1 MIWHVQNENFIL
13 DSTRIFMKAF
23 HLLLFDGSF
32 IFPECIL
39 IFGLILL
46 LMIDSTSDQKDIPWL
61 YFISSTSFVMSIT
74 ALLFRWREEPMISFS
89 GNFQTNNFNEI
100 FQFLILLCST
110 LCIPLSVEYIECTEM
125 AITEFLLF
133 VLTATLGGMFL
144 CGANDLIIIF
154 VAPECFSLC
163 SYLLSGYTKKDVRSN
178 EATMKYLLMGG
189 ASSSIL
195 VHGFSWL
202 YGSSGGEIELQ
213 EIVNGLINTQ
223 MHNSP
228 GIPIALIFIT
238 VGIGFKLSLAP
249 SHQWTPDVYE
259 GVRRV
264 RNNESLYDKRI
275 HFASLLLRV
284 VPTKDRTNDV
294 YKKDLNSRCRCY
306 IVGSHPSET
315 MSKEVRN
322 PLFDSDSPTPVV
334 AFLSVTSKVAA
345 SALATRIFD
354 IPFYFSSNEWHLL
367 LEILAILSM
376 ILGNLIAITQTSMK
390 RMVAYSSIGQIG
402 YVIIGIIV
410 GDSNGGYASMITY
423 MLFYISMNLGTF
435 ACIILFGLRTGTDN
449 IRDYAGLYTK
459 ETIQFIKIHNEYRIH
474 TILHFSTNLI
484 SFVILSGYS
493 FWGENRG
500 RGQIYPDGSKSNN
513 TVYNATA
520 GGIISKILRKEKGGY
535 EITIVDASNERQVID
550 IIPRGLELLVS
561 EGESIKLDQPL
572 TSNPNVGG
580 FGQGDAEIVLQ
591 DPLRVQGLLFFL
603 GSVVLAQ
610 IFLVLKKKQFEKFNG
625 TP

>member
-23 HLLLFDGSF
+23 HLLLFNGSF

-46 LMIDSTSDQKDIPWL
+46 LMIDLTSDQKDRPWF
-61 YFISSTSFVMSIT
+61 YFISSTSLVISIT
-74 ALLFRWREEPMISFS
+74 ALLFRWREEPIISFS

-144 CGANDLIIIF
+144 CGANDLITIF

-163 SYLLSGYTKKDVRSN
+163 SYLLSGYTKRDLRSN

-223 MHNSP
+223 MYNSP
-228 GIPIALIFIT
+228 GISIALIFIT
-238 VGIGFKLSLAP
+238 VGLGFKLSPAP
-249 SHQWTPDVYE
+249 FHQWTPDVYE
-259 GVRRV
+259 G
-264 RNNESLYDKRI
+264 
-275 HFASLLLRV
+275 
-284 VPTKDRTNDV
+284 
-294 YKKDLNSRCRCY
+294 
-306 IVGSHPSET
+306 
-315 MSKEVRN
+315 
-322 PLFDSDSPTPVV
+322 SPTPVV

-345 SALATRIFD
+345 SASATRILD

-376 ILGNLIAITQTSMK
+376 IVGNLLAITQTSMK
-390 RMVAYSSIGQIG
+390 RMLAYSSIGQIG

-410 GDSNGGYASMITY
+410 GDSNDGYASMITY

-435 ACIILFGLRTGTDN
+435 ACIVLFGLRTGTDN

-459 ETIQFIKIHNEYRIH
+459 DPFLALSLALCLLSLGGLPPLAGFFGKLYLFWCGWQAGLYFLVSIGLLTSVLSIYYYLKIIKLVMTGRNQEITPYVRNYRKSP
-474 TILHFSTNLI
+474 L
-484 SFVILSGYS
+484 
-493 FWGENRG
+493 R
-500 RGQIYPDGSKSNN
+500 SNN
-513 TVYNATA
+513 SIELSMTVCVIASTIP
-520 GGIISKILRKEKGGY
+520 GISMNPILA
-535 EITIVDASNERQVID
+535 IA
-550 IIPRGLELLVS
+550 
-561 EGESIKLDQPL
+561 
-572 TSNPNVGG
+572 
-580 FGQGDAEIVLQ
+580 Q
-591 DPLRVQGLLFFL
+591 DTLF
-603 GSVVLAQ
+603 
-610 IFLVLKKKQFEKFNG
+610 
-625 TP
+625 

>member
-39 IFGLILL
+39 ILGLILL

-61 YFISSTSFVMSIT
+61 YFISSTSLVMSIT

-144 CGANDLIIIF
+144 CGANDLITIF

-178 EATMKYLLMGG
+178 EATTKYLLMGG

-223 MHNSP
+223 MYNSP
-228 GIPIALIFIT
+228 GISIALIFIT
-238 VGIGFKLSLAP
+238 AGIGFKLSPAP

-259 GVRRV
+259 G
-264 RNNESLYDKRI
+264 
-275 HFASLLLRV
+275 
-284 VPTKDRTNDV
+284 
-294 YKKDLNSRCRCY
+294 
-306 IVGSHPSET
+306 
-315 MSKEVRN
+315 
-322 PLFDSDSPTPVV
+322 SPTPVV

-345 SALATRIFD
+345 SASATRIFD

-390 RMVAYSSIGQIG
+390 RMLAYSSIGQIG

-435 ACIILFGLRTGTDN
+435 ACIVSFGLRTGTDN

-459 ETIQFIKIHNEYRIH
+459 DPFLALSLALCLLSLGGLPPLAGFFGKLHLFWCGWQAGLYFLVSIGLLTSVVSIYYYLKIIKLLMTGRNQEITPHVRNYR
-474 TILHFSTNLI
+474 
-484 SFVILSGYS
+484 
-493 FWGENRG
+493 
-500 RGQIYPDGSKSNN
+500 GSPLRSNN
-513 TVYNATA
+513 SIELSMIVCVIASTIP
-520 GGIISKILRKEKGGY
+520 GISMNPII
-535 EITIVDASNERQVID
+535 EIA
-550 IIPRGLELLVS
+550 
-561 EGESIKLDQPL
+561 
-572 TSNPNVGG
+572 
-580 FGQGDAEIVLQ
+580 Q
-591 DPLRVQGLLFFL
+591 DTLF
-603 GSVVLAQ
+603 
-610 IFLVLKKKQFEKFNG
+610 
-625 TP
+625 

>member
-23 HLLLFDGSF
+23 HLLLFDGSL

-61 YFISSTSFVMSIT
+61 YFISSTSLVMSIT

-144 CGANDLIIIF
+144 CGANDLITIF

-195 VHGFSWL
+195 VYGFSWL
-202 YGSSGGEIELQ
+202 YGLSGGEIELQ

-223 MHNSP
+223 MYNSP
-228 GIPIALIFIT
+228 GISIALIFIT
-238 VGIGFKLSLAP
+238 VGIGFKLSPAP

-259 GVRRV
+259 G
-264 RNNESLYDKRI
+264 
-275 HFASLLLRV
+275 
-284 VPTKDRTNDV
+284 
-294 YKKDLNSRCRCY
+294 
-306 IVGSHPSET
+306 
-315 MSKEVRN
+315 
-322 PLFDSDSPTPVV
+322 SPTPVV

-345 SALATRIFD
+345 SASATRIFD

-376 ILGNLIAITQTSMK
+376 ILGNIIAITQTSMK
-390 RMVAYSSIGQIG
+390 RMLAYSSIGQIG

-410 GDSNGGYASMITY
+410 GDSNDGYASMITY

-435 ACIILFGLRTGTDN
+435 ACIVLFGLRTGTDN

-459 ETIQFIKIHNEYRIH
+459 DPFLALSLALCLLSLGGLPPLAGFFGKLYLFWCGWQAGLYSLVLIGLLTSVVSIYYYLKIIKLLMTGRNQEITPHVRNYRRSP
-474 TILHFSTNLI
+474 L
-484 SFVILSGYS
+484 
-493 FWGENRG
+493 R
-500 RGQIYPDGSKSNN
+500 SNN
-513 TVYNATA
+513 SIELSMIVCVIASTIP
-520 GGIISKILRKEKGGY
+520 GISM
-535 EITIVDASNERQVID
+535 NP
-550 IIPRGLELLVS
+550 IIA
-561 EGESIKLDQPL
+561 I
-572 TSNPNVGG
+572 
-580 FGQGDAEIVLQ
+580 AQ
-591 DPLRVQGLLFFL
+591 DTLF
-603 GSVVLAQ
+603 
-610 IFLVLKKKQFEKFNG
+610 
-625 TP
+625 

>member
-23 HLLLFDGSF
+23 HLLLFDGSL

-89 GNFQTNNFNEI
+89 GNLQTNNFNEI

-144 CGANDLIIIF
+144 CGANDLITIF

-202 YGSSGGEIELQ
+202 YGLSGGEIELQ

-223 MHNSP
+223 MYNSP
-228 GIPIALIFIT
+228 GISIALIFIT
-238 VGIGFKLSLAP
+238 VGIGFKLSPAP

-259 GVRRV
+259 G
-264 RNNESLYDKRI
+264 
-275 HFASLLLRV
+275 
-284 VPTKDRTNDV
+284 
-294 YKKDLNSRCRCY
+294 
-306 IVGSHPSET
+306 
-315 MSKEVRN
+315 
-322 PLFDSDSPTPVV
+322 SPTPVV

-345 SALATRIFD
+345 SASATRIFD

-376 ILGNLIAITQTSMK
+376 ILGNIIAITQTSMK
-390 RMVAYSSIGQIG
+390 RMLAYSSIGQIG

-410 GDSNGGYASMITY
+410 GDSNDGYASMITY

-435 ACIILFGLRTGTDN
+435 ACIVLFGLRTGTDN

-459 ETIQFIKIHNEYRIH
+459 DPFLALSLALCLLSLGGLPPLAGFFGKLYLFWCGWQAGLYSLVLIGLLTSVVSIYYYLKIIKLLMTGRNQEITPHVRNYRRSP
-474 TILHFSTNLI
+474 L
-484 SFVILSGYS
+484 
-493 FWGENRG
+493 R
-500 RGQIYPDGSKSNN
+500 SNN
-513 TVYNATA
+513 SIELSMIVCVIASTIP
-520 GGIISKILRKEKGGY
+520 GISM
-535 EITIVDASNERQVID
+535 NP
-550 IIPRGLELLVS
+550 IIA
-561 EGESIKLDQPL
+561 I
-572 TSNPNVGG
+572 
-580 FGQGDAEIVLQ
+580 AQ
-591 DPLRVQGLLFFL
+591 DTLF
-603 GSVVLAQ
+603 
-610 IFLVLKKKQFEKFNG
+610 
-625 TP
+625 

>member
-1 MIWHVQNENFIL
+1 MIWHVQNENLIL

-23 HLLLFDGSF
+23 HLPLFDGSF

-46 LMIDSTSDQKDIPWL
+46 LMIDSTSDQTDIPWL
-61 YFISSTSFVMSIT
+61 YFISSISLVMSIT
-74 ALLFRWREEPMISFS
+74 ALLFRWREEPMILFS

-144 CGANDLIIIF
+144 CGANDLITIF

-223 MHNSP
+223 MYNSP
-228 GIPIALIFIT
+228 GISIALIFIT
-238 VGIGFKLSLAP
+238 VGIGFKLSPAP

-259 GVRRV
+259 G
-264 RNNESLYDKRI
+264 
-275 HFASLLLRV
+275 
-284 VPTKDRTNDV
+284 
-294 YKKDLNSRCRCY
+294 
-306 IVGSHPSET
+306 
-315 MSKEVRN
+315 
-322 PLFDSDSPTPVV
+322 SPTPVV

-345 SALATRIFD
+345 SASATRIFD

-390 RMVAYSSIGQIG
+390 RMLAYSSIGQIG

-410 GDSNGGYASMITY
+410 GDANGGYASMITY

-435 ACIILFGLRTGTDN
+435 ACIVLFGLRTGTDN

-459 ETIQFIKIHNEYRIH
+459 DPFLALSLALCLLSLGGLPPLAGFFGKLHLFWCGWQAGLYFLVSIGLLTSVVSIYYYLKIIKLLMTGRNQEITPHVRNYRRSP
-474 TILHFSTNLI
+474 LRSTNSIELSMIVCVIASTIPGI
-484 SFVILSGYS
+484 SM
-493 FWGENRG
+493 N
-500 RGQIYPDGSKSNN
+500 P
-513 TVYNATA
+513 
-520 GGIISKILRKEKGGY
+520 IIAI
-535 EITIVDASNERQVID
+535 A
-550 IIPRGLELLVS
+550 
-561 EGESIKLDQPL
+561 
-572 TSNPNVGG
+572 
-580 FGQGDAEIVLQ
+580 Q
-591 DPLRVQGLLFFL
+591 DTLF
-603 GSVVLAQ
+603 
-610 IFLVLKKKQFEKFNG
+610 
-625 TP
+625 

>member
-1 MIWHVQNENFIL
+1 
-13 DSTRIFMKAF
+13 MKAF

-61 YFISSTSFVMSIT
+61 YFISSTSLVMSIT

-133 VLTATLGGMFL
+133 ILTATLGGMFL
-144 CGANDLIIIF
+144 CGANDLITIF

-195 VHGFSWL
+195 VHAFSWL

-223 MHNSP
+223 MYNSP
-228 GIPIALIFIT
+228 GISIALIFIT
-238 VGIGFKLSLAP
+238 VGIGFKLSPAP

-259 GVRRV
+259 G
-264 RNNESLYDKRI
+264 
-275 HFASLLLRV
+275 
-284 VPTKDRTNDV
+284 
-294 YKKDLNSRCRCY
+294 
-306 IVGSHPSET
+306 
-315 MSKEVRN
+315 
-322 PLFDSDSPTPVV
+322 SPTPVV

-345 SALATRIFD
+345 SASATRIFD

-390 RMVAYSSIGQIG
+390 RMLAYSSIGQIG

-435 ACIILFGLRTGTDN
+435 ACIVLFGLRTGTDN

-459 ETIQFIKIHNEYRIH
+459 DPFLALSLALCLLSLGGLPPLAGFFGKLHLFWCGWQAGLSFLVSIGLLTSVLSIYYYLKIIKLLMTGRNQEITPHVRNYRRSP
-474 TILHFSTNLI
+474 L
-484 SFVILSGYS
+484 
-493 FWGENRG
+493 R
-500 RGQIYPDGSKSNN
+500 SNN
-513 TVYNATA
+513 SIELSMIVCVIASTIP
-520 GGIISKILRKEKGGY
+520 GISM
-535 EITIVDASNERQVID
+535 NP
-550 IIPRGLELLVS
+550 IIA
-561 EGESIKLDQPL
+561 I
-572 TSNPNVGG
+572 
-580 FGQGDAEIVLQ
+580 AQ
-591 DPLRVQGLLFFL
+591 DTLF
-603 GSVVLAQ
+603 
-610 IFLVLKKKQFEKFNG
+610 
-625 TP
+625 

>member
-1 MIWHVQNENFIL
+1 
-13 DSTRIFMKAF
+13 MKAF
-23 HLLLFDGSF
+23 HLLLFDGSL

-61 YFISSTSFVMSIT
+61 YFISSTSLVMSIT

-133 VLTATLGGMFL
+133 VLTATIGGMFL
-144 CGANDLIIIF
+144 CGANDLITIF

-223 MHNSP
+223 MYNSP
-228 GIPIALIFIT
+228 GISIALIFIT
-238 VGIGFKLSLAP
+238 VGIGFKLSPAP

-259 GVRRV
+259 G
-264 RNNESLYDKRI
+264 
-275 HFASLLLRV
+275 
-284 VPTKDRTNDV
+284 
-294 YKKDLNSRCRCY
+294 
-306 IVGSHPSET
+306 
-315 MSKEVRN
+315 
-322 PLFDSDSPTPVV
+322 SPTPVV

-345 SALATRIFD
+345 SASATRIFD

-390 RMVAYSSIGQIG
+390 RMLAYSSIAQIG

-410 GDSNGGYASMITY
+410 GDSNDGYASMITY

-435 ACIILFGLRTGTDN
+435 ACIVLFGLRTGTEN

-459 ETIQFIKIHNEYRIH
+459 DPF
-474 TILHFSTNLI
+474 LA
-484 SFVILSGYS
+484 LSLALCLLSLGGLPPLAGFFGKLYL
-493 FWGENRG
+493 FWCGW
-500 RGQIYPDGSKSNN
+500 Q
-513 TVYNATA
+513 A
-520 GGIISKILRKEKGGY
+520 GLY
-535 EITIVDASNERQVID
+535 
-550 IIPRGLELLVS
+550 
-561 EGESIKLDQPL
+561 
-572 TSNPNVGG
+572 
-580 FGQGDAEIVLQ
+580 
-591 DPLRVQGLLFFL
+591 
-603 GSVVLAQ
+603 
-610 IFLVLKKKQFEKFNG
+610 FLVLIGLLTSVVSIYYYLKIIKLLMTGRNQEI
-625 TP
+625 TPHVRNYRRSPLRSNNSIELSMIVCVIASTIPGISMNPIIAIAQDTLF

>member
-46 LMIDSTSDQKDIPWL
+46 LMIDSTSDQKDIPWF
-61 YFISSTSFVMSIT
+61 YFISSTSLVMSIT

-110 LCIPLSVEYIECTEM
+110 ICIPLSVEYIECTEM

-144 CGANDLIIIF
+144 CGANDLITIF

-178 EATMKYLLMGG
+178 EATTKYLLMGG

-223 MHNSP
+223 MYNSP
-228 GIPIALIFIT
+228 GISIALIFIT
-238 VGIGFKLSLAP
+238 VGIGFKLSPAP

-259 GVRRV
+259 G
-264 RNNESLYDKRI
+264 
-275 HFASLLLRV
+275 
-284 VPTKDRTNDV
+284 
-294 YKKDLNSRCRCY
+294 
-306 IVGSHPSET
+306 
-315 MSKEVRN
+315 
-322 PLFDSDSPTPVV
+322 SPTPVV

-345 SALATRIFD
+345 SASATRIFD
-354 IPFYFSSNEWHLL
+354 IPFYFSSSEWHLL

-376 ILGNLIAITQTSMK
+376 IVGNLIAITQTSMK
-390 RMVAYSSIGQIG
+390 RMLAYSSIGQIG

-410 GDSNGGYASMITY
+410 GDSNDGYASMITY

-435 ACIILFGLRTGTDN
+435 ACIVSFGLRTGTDN

-459 ETIQFIKIHNEYRIH
+459 DPLLALSLALCLLSLGGLPPLAGFFGKLHLFWCGWQAGLYFLVSIGLLTSVVSIYYYLKIIKLLM
-474 TILHFSTNLI
+474 T
-484 SFVILSGYS
+484 
-493 FWGENRG
+493 G
-500 RGQIYPDGSKSNN
+500 RNQ
-513 TVYNATA
+513 
-520 GGIISKILRKEKGGY
+520 
-535 EITIVDASNERQVID
+535 EITPHVRNYRRSSLRSKNSIELSMIVCVIASTIPGISMNP
-550 IIPRGLELLVS
+550 IIA
-561 EGESIKLDQPL
+561 I
-572 TSNPNVGG
+572 
-580 FGQGDAEIVLQ
+580 AQ
-591 DPLRVQGLLFFL
+591 DTLF
-603 GSVVLAQ
+603 
-610 IFLVLKKKQFEKFNG
+610 
-625 TP
+625 

>member
-23 HLLLFDGSF
+23 HLLLFDGSL

-61 YFISSTSFVMSIT
+61 YFISSTSLVMSIT

-144 CGANDLIIIF
+144 CGANDLITIF

-202 YGSSGGEIELQ
+202 YGLSGGEIELQ

-223 MHNSP
+223 MYNSP
-228 GIPIALIFIT
+228 GISIALIFIT
-238 VGIGFKLSLAP
+238 VGIGFKLSPVP

-259 GVRRV
+259 G
-264 RNNESLYDKRI
+264 
-275 HFASLLLRV
+275 
-284 VPTKDRTNDV
+284 
-294 YKKDLNSRCRCY
+294 
-306 IVGSHPSET
+306 
-315 MSKEVRN
+315 
-322 PLFDSDSPTPVV
+322 SPTPVV

-345 SALATRIFD
+345 SASATRIFD

-376 ILGNLIAITQTSMK
+376 ILGNIIAITQTSMK
-390 RMVAYSSIGQIG
+390 RMLAYSSIGQIG

-410 GDSNGGYASMITY
+410 GDSNDGYASMITY

-435 ACIILFGLRTGTDN
+435 ACIVLFGLRTGTDN

-459 ETIQFIKIHNEYRIH
+459 DPFLALSLALCLLSLGGLPPLAGFFGKLYLFWCGWQAGLYSLVLIGLLTSVVSIYYYLKIIKLLMNGRNQEITPHVRNYRRSP
-474 TILHFSTNLI
+474 L
-484 SFVILSGYS
+484 
-493 FWGENRG
+493 R
-500 RGQIYPDGSKSNN
+500 SNN
-513 TVYNATA
+513 SIELSMIVCVIASTIP
-520 GGIISKILRKEKGGY
+520 GISM
-535 EITIVDASNERQVID
+535 NP
-550 IIPRGLELLVS
+550 IIA
-561 EGESIKLDQPL
+561 I
-572 TSNPNVGG
+572 
-580 FGQGDAEIVLQ
+580 AQ
-591 DPLRVQGLLFFL
+591 DTLF
-603 GSVVLAQ
+603 
-610 IFLVLKKKQFEKFNG
+610 
-625 TP
+625 

>member
-23 HLLLFDGSF
+23 HLPLFDGSF
-32 IFPECIL
+32 LFPECIL

-61 YFISSTSFVMSIT
+61 YFISSTSLVMSIT

-144 CGANDLIIIF
+144 CGANDLITIF

-223 MHNSP
+223 MYNSP
-228 GIPIALIFIT
+228 GISIALIFIT
-238 VGIGFKLSLAP
+238 VGIGFKLSPAP

-259 GVRRV
+259 G
-264 RNNESLYDKRI
+264 
-275 HFASLLLRV
+275 
-284 VPTKDRTNDV
+284 
-294 YKKDLNSRCRCY
+294 
-306 IVGSHPSET
+306 
-315 MSKEVRN
+315 
-322 PLFDSDSPTPVV
+322 SPTPVV

-345 SALATRIFD
+345 SASATRIFD

-390 RMVAYSSIGQIG
+390 RMLAYSSIGQIG

-410 GDSNGGYASMITY
+410 GDSNDGYASMITY

-435 ACIILFGLRTGTDN
+435 SCIVLFGLRTGTDN

-459 ETIQFIKIHNEYRIH
+459 DPF
-474 TILHFSTNLI
+474 LA
-484 SFVILSGYS
+484 LSLALCLLSLGGLPPLAGFFGKLYL
-493 FWGENRG
+493 FWCGW
-500 RGQIYPDGSKSNN
+500 Q
-513 TVYNATA
+513 A
-520 GGIISKILRKEKGGY
+520 GLY
-535 EITIVDASNERQVID
+535 
-550 IIPRGLELLVS
+550 
-561 EGESIKLDQPL
+561 
-572 TSNPNVGG
+572 
-580 FGQGDAEIVLQ
+580 
-591 DPLRVQGLLFFL
+591 
-603 GSVVLAQ
+603 
-610 IFLVLKKKQFEKFNG
+610 FLVLIGLLTSVVSIYYYLKIIKLLMTGRNQEI
-625 TP
+625 TPHVRNYRRSPFRSNNSIELSMIVCVIASTIPGISMNPIIAIAQDTLF

>member
-39 IFGLILL
+39 IFGLIIL

-144 CGANDLIIIF
+144 CGANDLITIF

-223 MHNSP
+223 MYNSP
-228 GIPIALIFIT
+228 GISIALIFIT

-259 GVRRV
+259 G
-264 RNNESLYDKRI
+264 
-275 HFASLLLRV
+275 
-284 VPTKDRTNDV
+284 
-294 YKKDLNSRCRCY
+294 
-306 IVGSHPSET
+306 
-315 MSKEVRN
+315 
-322 PLFDSDSPTPVV
+322 SPTPVV

-390 RMVAYSSIGQIG
+390 RMLAYSSIGQIG

-459 ETIQFIKIHNEYRIH
+459 DPFLALSLALCLLSLGGLPPLAGFFGKLHLFWCGWQAGLYFLVSIGLLTSVLSIYYYLKIIKLLMTGRNQEITPHVRNYRISP
-474 TILHFSTNLI
+474 L
-484 SFVILSGYS
+484 
-493 FWGENRG
+493 R
-500 RGQIYPDGSKSNN
+500 SNN
-513 TVYNATA
+513 SIELSMIVCVIASTIP
-520 GGIISKILRKEKGGY
+520 GISM
-535 EITIVDASNERQVID
+535 NP
-550 IIPRGLELLVS
+550 IIA
-561 EGESIKLDQPL
+561 I
-572 TSNPNVGG
+572 
-580 FGQGDAEIVLQ
+580 AQ
-591 DPLRVQGLLFFL
+591 DTLFSF
-603 GSVVLAQ
+603 
-610 IFLVLKKKQFEKFNG
+610 
-625 TP
+625 

>member
-23 HLLLFDGSF
+23 HLLLFNGSF

-46 LMIDSTSDQKDIPWL
+46 LMIDSTSDQKDRPWF
-61 YFISSTSFVMSIT
+61 YFISSTSLVISIT
-74 ALLFRWREEPMISFS
+74 ALLFRWREEPIISFS

-144 CGANDLIIIF
+144 CGANDLITIF

-163 SYLLSGYTKKDVRSN
+163 SYLLSGYTKRDLRSN

-223 MHNSP
+223 MYNSP
-228 GIPIALIFIT
+228 GISIALISIT
-238 VGIGFKLSLAP
+238 VGLGFKLSPAP
-249 SHQWTPDVYE
+249 FHQWTPD
-259 GVRRV
+259 
-264 RNNESLYDKRI
+264 
-275 HFASLLLRV
+275 
-284 VPTKDRTNDV
+284 
-294 YKKDLNSRCRCY
+294 
-306 IVGSHPSET
+306 
-315 MSKEVRN
+315 KEARN

-345 SALATRIFD
+345 SASATRILD

-376 ILGNLIAITQTSMK
+376 ILGNLLAITQTSMK
-390 RMVAYSSIGQIG
+390 RMLAYSSIGQIG

-410 GDSNGGYASMITY
+410 GDSNDGYASMITY

-435 ACIILFGLRTGTDN
+435 ACIVLFGLRTGTDN

-459 ETIQFIKIHNEYRIH
+459 DPFLALSLALCLLSLGGLPPLAGFFGKLYLFWCGWQAGLYFLVSIGLLTSVLSIYYYLKIIKLLMTGRNQEITPYVRNYRRSP
-474 TILHFSTNLI
+474 L
-484 SFVILSGYS
+484 
-493 FWGENRG
+493 R
-500 RGQIYPDGSKSNN
+500 SNN
-513 TVYNATA
+513 SIELSMTVCVIASTIP
-520 GGIISKILRKEKGGY
+520 GISMNPILA
-535 EITIVDASNERQVID
+535 IA
-550 IIPRGLELLVS
+550 
-561 EGESIKLDQPL
+561 
-572 TSNPNVGG
+572 
-580 FGQGDAEIVLQ
+580 Q
-591 DPLRVQGLLFFL
+591 DTLF
-603 GSVVLAQ
+603 
-610 IFLVLKKKQFEKFNG
+610 
-625 TP
+625 

>member
-23 HLLLFDGSF
+23 HLLLFDGSL

-46 LMIDSTSDQKDIPWL
+46 LMVDSTSDQKDIPWL
-61 YFISSTSFVMSIT
+61 YFISSTSLVMSIT

-144 CGANDLIIIF
+144 CGANDLITIF

-202 YGSSGGEIELQ
+202 YGLSGGEIELQ

-223 MHNSP
+223 MYNSP
-228 GIPIALIFIT
+228 GISIALIFIT
-238 VGIGFKLSLAP
+238 VGIGFKLSPAP

-259 GVRRV
+259 GVRFV
-264 RNNESLYDKRI
+264 REIPTSLSISEMFGFFKTPWTCRREMLSPLGPRQN
-275 HFASLLLRV
+275 F
-284 VPTKDRTNDV
+284 
-294 YKKDLNSRCRCY
+294 DLF
-306 IVGSHPSET
+306 
-315 MSKEVRN
+315 K
-322 PLFDSDSPTPVV
+322 
-334 AFLSVTSKVAA
+334 
-345 SALATRIFD
+345 
-354 IPFYFSSNEWHLL
+354 
-367 LEILAILSM
+367 M
-376 ILGNLIAITQTSMK
+376 ILGNIIAITQTSMK
-390 RMVAYSSIGQIG
+390 RMLAYSSIGQIG

-410 GDSNGGYASMITY
+410 GDSNDGYASMITY

-435 ACIILFGLRTGTDN
+435 ACIVLFGLRTGTDN

-459 ETIQFIKIHNEYRIH
+459 DPFLALSLALCLLSLGGLPPLAGFFGKLYLFWCGWQAGLYSLVLIGLLTSVVSIYYYLKIIKLLMTGRNQEITPHVRNYRRSP
-474 TILHFSTNLI
+474 L
-484 SFVILSGYS
+484 
-493 FWGENRG
+493 R
-500 RGQIYPDGSKSNN
+500 SNN
-513 TVYNATA
+513 SIELSMIVCVIASTIP
-520 GGIISKILRKEKGGY
+520 GISM
-535 EITIVDASNERQVID
+535 NP
-550 IIPRGLELLVS
+550 IIA
-561 EGESIKLDQPL
+561 I
-572 TSNPNVGG
+572 
-580 FGQGDAEIVLQ
+580 AQ
-591 DPLRVQGLLFFL
+591 DTLF
-603 GSVVLAQ
+603 
-610 IFLVLKKKQFEKFNG
+610 
-625 TP
+625 

>member
-23 HLLLFDGSF
+23 HLLLFQGSF

-46 LMIDSTSDQKDIPWL
+46 LMIDLTSDQKDRPWF
-61 YFISSTSFVMSIT
+61 YFISSTSLVISIT
-74 ALLFRWREEPMISFS
+74 ALLFRWREEPIISFS

-144 CGANDLIIIF
+144 CGANDLITIF
-154 VAPECFSLC
+154 VALECFSLC
-163 SYLLSGYTKKDVRSN
+163 SYLLSGYTKRDLRSN

-195 VHGFSWL
+195 VYGFSWL
-202 YGSSGGEIELQ
+202 YGLSGGEIELQ

-223 MHNSP
+223 MYNSP
-228 GIPIALIFIT
+228 GISIALIFIT
-238 VGIGFKLSLAP
+238 VGLGFKLSLAP
-249 SHQWTPDVYE
+249 FHQWTPDVYE
-259 GVRRV
+259 G
-264 RNNESLYDKRI
+264 
-275 HFASLLLRV
+275 
-284 VPTKDRTNDV
+284 
-294 YKKDLNSRCRCY
+294 
-306 IVGSHPSET
+306 
-315 MSKEVRN
+315 
-322 PLFDSDSPTPVV
+322 SPTPVV

-345 SALATRIFD
+345 LALATRILD

-376 ILGNLIAITQTSMK
+376 ILGNLLAITQTSMK
-390 RMVAYSSIGQIG
+390 RMLAYSSIGQIG

-410 GDSNGGYASMITY
+410 GDSNDGYASMITY

-435 ACIILFGLRTGTDN
+435 ACIVLFGLRTGTDN

-459 ETIQFIKIHNEYRIH
+459 DPFLALSLALCLLSLGGLPPLAGFFGKLYLFWCGWQAGLYFLVSIGLLTSVLSIYYYLKIVKLLMTGRNQEITPYVRNYRRSPLRSNNSIELSMTVCVIAS
-474 TILHFSTNLI
+474 TILGI
-484 SFVILSGYS
+484 SMNPILA
-493 FWGENRG
+493 
-500 RGQIYPDGSKSNN
+500 I
-513 TVYNATA
+513 A
-520 GGIISKILRKEKGGY
+520 
-535 EITIVDASNERQVID
+535 
-550 IIPRGLELLVS
+550 
-561 EGESIKLDQPL
+561 
-572 TSNPNVGG
+572 
-580 FGQGDAEIVLQ
+580 Q
-591 DPLRVQGLLFFL
+591 DTLF
-603 GSVVLAQ
+603 
-610 IFLVLKKKQFEKFNG
+610 
-625 TP
+625 

>member
-23 HLLLFDGSF
+23 HLLLFHGSF

-46 LMIDSTSDQKDIPWL
+46 LMIDSTSDQKDRPWF
-61 YFISSTSFVMSIT
+61 YFISSTSLVMSIT
-74 ALLFRWREEPMISFS
+74 ALLFRWKEEPIISFS

-144 CGANDLIIIF
+144 CGANDLITIF

-163 SYLLSGYTKKDVRSN
+163 SYLLSGYTKRDVRSN
-178 EATMKYLLMGG
+178 EATTKYLLMGG

-223 MHNSP
+223 MYNSP
-228 GIPIALIFIT
+228 GISIALISIT
-238 VGIGFKLSLAP
+238 VGIGFKLSPAP
-249 SHQWTPDVYE
+249 FHQWTPDVYE
-259 GVRRV
+259 G
-264 RNNESLYDKRI
+264 
-275 HFASLLLRV
+275 
-284 VPTKDRTNDV
+284 
-294 YKKDLNSRCRCY
+294 
-306 IVGSHPSET
+306 
-315 MSKEVRN
+315 
-322 PLFDSDSPTPVV
+322 SPTPVV

-345 SALATRIFD
+345 SASATRIFD

-390 RMVAYSSIGQIG
+390 RMLAYSSIGQIG

-410 GDSNGGYASMITY
+410 GDSNDGYASMITY

-435 ACIILFGLRTGTDN
+435 ARIVSFGLRTGTDN

-459 ETIQFIKIHNEYRIH
+459 DPFLALSLALCLLSLGGLPPLAGFFGKLHLFWCGWQAGLYFLVSIGLLTSVVSIYYYLKIIKLLMTGRNQEITPHVRNYRRSP
-474 TILHFSTNLI
+474 L
-484 SFVILSGYS
+484 
-493 FWGENRG
+493 R
-500 RGQIYPDGSKSNN
+500 SNN
-513 TVYNATA
+513 SIEWSMTVCVIASTIP
-520 GGIISKILRKEKGGY
+520 GISMNPILA
-535 EITIVDASNERQVID
+535 IA
-550 IIPRGLELLVS
+550 
-561 EGESIKLDQPL
+561 
-572 TSNPNVGG
+572 
-580 FGQGDAEIVLQ
+580 Q
-591 DPLRVQGLLFFL
+591 DTLF
-603 GSVVLAQ
+603 
-610 IFLVLKKKQFEKFNG
+610 
-625 TP
+625 

>member
-1 MIWHVQNENFIL
+1 
-13 DSTRIFMKAF
+13 MKAF

-32 IFPECIL
+32 IFPELIL

-46 LMIDSTSDQKDIPWL
+46 LMIDLTSDQKDLSWF
-61 YFISSTSFVMSIT
+61 YFISSTSLVMSIT

-100 FQFLILLCST
+100 FQFLILLSST

-133 VLTATLGGMFL
+133 ILTATLGGMFL
-144 CGANDLIIIF
+144 CSANDLITIF
-154 VAPECFSLC
+154 VALECFSLC

-223 MHNSP
+223 MYNSP
-228 GIPIALIFIT
+228 GISIALIFIT

-259 GVRRV
+259 G
-264 RNNESLYDKRI
+264 
-275 HFASLLLRV
+275 
-284 VPTKDRTNDV
+284 
-294 YKKDLNSRCRCY
+294 
-306 IVGSHPSET
+306 
-315 MSKEVRN
+315 
-322 PLFDSDSPTPVV
+322 SPTPVV

-345 SALATRIFD
+345 SASATRIFD

-376 ILGNLIAITQTSMK
+376 LLGNLIAITQTSMK
-390 RMVAYSSIGQIG
+390 RMLAYSSIGQIG

-435 ACIILFGLRTGTDN
+435 ACIVLFGLRTGTDN

-459 ETIQFIKIHNEYRIH
+459 DPFLALSLALCLLSLGGLPPLAGFFGKLHLFWCGWQAGLYFLVSIGLITSVVSIYYYLKIIKLLMTGRNQEITPHVRNYRR
-474 TILHFSTNLI
+474 SP
-484 SFVILSGYS
+484 V
-493 FWGENRG
+493 R
-500 RGQIYPDGSKSNN
+500 SNN
-513 TVYNATA
+513 SIELSMIICVIASTIP
-520 GGIISKILRKEKGGY
+520 GISMNPII
-535 EITIVDASNERQVID
+535 EIA
-550 IIPRGLELLVS
+550 
-561 EGESIKLDQPL
+561 
-572 TSNPNVGG
+572 
-580 FGQGDAEIVLQ
+580 Q
-591 DPLRVQGLLFFL
+591 DTLF
-603 GSVVLAQ
+603 
-610 IFLVLKKKQFEKFNG
+610 
-625 TP
+625 

>member
-46 LMIDSTSDQKDIPWL
+46 LIIDSTSDQKDIPWL
-61 YFISSTSFVMSIT
+61 YFISSTSLVMSIT

-125 AITEFLLF
+125 ALTEFLLF

-144 CGANDLIIIF
+144 CGANDLITIF

-178 EATMKYLLMGG
+178 EATTKYLLMGG
-189 ASSSIL
+189 TSSSIL

-202 YGSSGGEIELQ
+202 YGSSGGEIEIQ

-223 MHNSP
+223 MYNSP
-228 GIPIALIFIT
+228 GISIALIFIT
-238 VGIGFKLSLAP
+238 VGIGFKLSPAP

-259 GVRRV
+259 G
-264 RNNESLYDKRI
+264 
-275 HFASLLLRV
+275 
-284 VPTKDRTNDV
+284 
-294 YKKDLNSRCRCY
+294 
-306 IVGSHPSET
+306 
-315 MSKEVRN
+315 
-322 PLFDSDSPTPVV
+322 SPTPVV

-345 SALATRIFD
+345 SASATRIFD

-390 RMVAYSSIGQIG
+390 RMLAYSSIGQIG

-410 GDSNGGYASMITY
+410 GDSNDGYASMITY

-435 ACIILFGLRTGTDN
+435 ACIVLFGLRTGTDN

-459 ETIQFIKIHNEYRIH
+459 DPF
-474 TILHFSTNLI
+474 LA
-484 SFVILSGYS
+484 LSLALCLLSLGGLPPLAGFFGKLYL
-493 FWGENRG
+493 FWCGW
-500 RGQIYPDGSKSNN
+500 Q
-513 TVYNATA
+513 A
-520 GGIISKILRKEKGGY
+520 GLY
-535 EITIVDASNERQVID
+535 
-550 IIPRGLELLVS
+550 
-561 EGESIKLDQPL
+561 
-572 TSNPNVGG
+572 
-580 FGQGDAEIVLQ
+580 
-591 DPLRVQGLLFFL
+591 
-603 GSVVLAQ
+603 
-610 IFLVLKKKQFEKFNG
+610 FLVLIGLLTSVLSIYYYLKIIKLLMTGRNQEI
-625 TP
+625 TPHVRNYRRSPLRSKNSIELSMIVCVIASTIPGISMNPIIAIAQDTLF

>member
-23 HLLLFDGSF
+23 HLLLFDGSL

-46 LMIDSTSDQKDIPWL
+46 LMIDSTSDQKDIPWF
-61 YFISSTSFVMSIT
+61 YFISSTSLVMSIT

-125 AITEFLLF
+125 PITEFLLF

-144 CGANDLIIIF
+144 CGANDFITIF
-154 VAPECFSLC
+154 VAPECFSFC

-195 VHGFSWL
+195 VHAFSWL

-223 MHNSP
+223 MYNSP
-228 GIPIALIFIT
+228 GISIALIFIT
-238 VGIGFKLSLAP
+238 VGIGFKLSPAP

-259 GVRRV
+259 G
-264 RNNESLYDKRI
+264 
-275 HFASLLLRV
+275 
-284 VPTKDRTNDV
+284 
-294 YKKDLNSRCRCY
+294 
-306 IVGSHPSET
+306 
-315 MSKEVRN
+315 
-322 PLFDSDSPTPVV
+322 SPTPVV

-345 SALATRIFD
+345 SASATRIFD

-376 ILGNLIAITQTSMK
+376 ILGNIIAITQTSMK
-390 RMVAYSSIGQIG
+390 RMLAYSSIGQIG

-410 GDSNGGYASMITY
+410 GDSNDGYASMITY

-435 ACIILFGLRTGTDN
+435 ACIVLFGLRTGTDN

-459 ETIQFIKIHNEYRIH
+459 DPFLALSLALCLLSLGGLPPLAGFFGKLYLFRCGWQAGLYSLVLIGLLTSVVSIYYYLKIIKLLMTGRNQEITPHVRNYRRSP
-474 TILHFSTNLI
+474 L
-484 SFVILSGYS
+484 
-493 FWGENRG
+493 R
-500 RGQIYPDGSKSNN
+500 SNN
-513 TVYNATA
+513 SIELSMIVCVIASTIP
-520 GGIISKILRKEKGGY
+520 GISM
-535 EITIVDASNERQVID
+535 NP
-550 IIPRGLELLVS
+550 IIA
-561 EGESIKLDQPL
+561 I
-572 TSNPNVGG
+572 
-580 FGQGDAEIVLQ
+580 AQ
-591 DPLRVQGLLFFL
+591 DTLF
-603 GSVVLAQ
+603 
-610 IFLVLKKKQFEKFNG
+610 
-625 TP
+625 

>member
-46 LMIDSTSDQKDIPWL
+46 LMIDSTSDQKDMPWL
-61 YFISSTSFVMSIT
+61 YFISSTSLVMSIT
-74 ALLFRWREEPMISFS
+74 ALLFRWREEPIISFS

-144 CGANDLIIIF
+144 CGANDLITIF

-178 EATMKYLLMGG
+178 EATTKYLLMGG

-223 MHNSP
+223 MYNSP
-228 GIPIALIFIT
+228 GISIALIFIT
-238 VGIGFKLSLAP
+238 VGIGFKLSPAP

-259 GVRRV
+259 G
-264 RNNESLYDKRI
+264 
-275 HFASLLLRV
+275 
-284 VPTKDRTNDV
+284 
-294 YKKDLNSRCRCY
+294 
-306 IVGSHPSET
+306 
-315 MSKEVRN
+315 
-322 PLFDSDSPTPVV
+322 SPTPVV

-345 SALATRIFD
+345 SASATRIFD

-376 ILGNLIAITQTSMK
+376 IVGNLIAITQTSMK
-390 RMVAYSSIGQIG
+390 RMLAYSSIGQIG

-435 ACIILFGLRTGTDN
+435 ACIVLFGLRTGTDN

-459 ETIQFIKIHNEYRIH
+459 DPFLALSLALCLLSLGGLPPLAGFFGKLHLFWCGWQAGLYFLVSIGLLTSVLSIYYYLKIIKLLMTGQNQEITPHVRNYR
-474 TILHFSTNLI
+474 
-484 SFVILSGYS
+484 
-493 FWGENRG
+493 
-500 RGQIYPDGSKSNN
+500 GSPLRSNN
-513 TVYNATA
+513 SIELSMIVCVIASTIP
-520 GGIISKILRKEKGGY
+520 GISMSPII
-535 EITIVDASNERQVID
+535 EIA
-550 IIPRGLELLVS
+550 
-561 EGESIKLDQPL
+561 
-572 TSNPNVGG
+572 
-580 FGQGDAEIVLQ
+580 Q
-591 DPLRVQGLLFFL
+591 DTLF
-603 GSVVLAQ
+603 
-610 IFLVLKKKQFEKFNG
+610 
-625 TP
+625 

>member
-23 HLLLFDGSF
+23 HLLLFDGSL

-61 YFISSTSFVMSIT
+61 YFISSTSLVMSIT
-74 ALLFRWREEPMISFS
+74 ALLFRWKEEPMISFS

-125 AITEFLLF
+125 ALTEFLLF

-144 CGANDLIIIF
+144 CGANDLITIF

-178 EATMKYLLMGG
+178 EATTKYLLMGG

-223 MHNSP
+223 MYNSP
-228 GIPIALIFIT
+228 GISIALIFIT
-238 VGIGFKLSLAP
+238 VGIGFKLSPAP

-259 GVRRV
+259 G
-264 RNNESLYDKRI
+264 
-275 HFASLLLRV
+275 
-284 VPTKDRTNDV
+284 
-294 YKKDLNSRCRCY
+294 
-306 IVGSHPSET
+306 
-315 MSKEVRN
+315 
-322 PLFDSDSPTPVV
+322 SPTPVV

-345 SALATRIFD
+345 SASATRIFD

-390 RMVAYSSIGQIG
+390 RMLAYSSIGQIG

-410 GDSNGGYASMITY
+410 GDSNDGYASMITY

-435 ACIILFGLRTGTDN
+435 ACIVLFGLRTGTDN

-459 ETIQFIKIHNEYRIH
+459 DPF
-474 TILHFSTNLI
+474 LA
-484 SFVILSGYS
+484 LSLALCLLSLGGLPPLAGFFGKLYL
-493 FWGENRG
+493 FWCGW
-500 RGQIYPDGSKSNN
+500 Q
-513 TVYNATA
+513 A
-520 GGIISKILRKEKGGY
+520 GLY
-535 EITIVDASNERQVID
+535 
-550 IIPRGLELLVS
+550 
-561 EGESIKLDQPL
+561 
-572 TSNPNVGG
+572 
-580 FGQGDAEIVLQ
+580 
-591 DPLRVQGLLFFL
+591 
-603 GSVVLAQ
+603 
-610 IFLVLKKKQFEKFNG
+610 FLVLIGLLTSVLSIYYYLKIIKLLMTGRNQEI
-625 TP
+625 TPHVRNYRRSPLRSKNSIELSMIVCVIASTIPGISMNPIITIAQDTLF

>member
-23 HLLLFDGSF
+23 HLLLFDGSL

-46 LMIDSTSDQKDIPWL
+46 LMIDSTSDQKDILWF
-61 YFISSTSFVMSIT
+61 YFISSTSLVMSIT
-74 ALLFRWREEPMISFS
+74 ALLVRWREEPMISFS

-125 AITEFLLF
+125 SITEFLLF
-133 VLTATLGGMFL
+133 ILTATLGGMFL
-144 CGANDLIIIF
+144 CGANDFITIF

-195 VHGFSWL
+195 VHAFSWL

-213 EIVNGLINTQ
+213 EIVNGLIKTQ
-223 MHNSP
+223 MYNSP
-228 GIPIALIFIT
+228 GISIALIFIT
-238 VGIGFKLSLAP
+238 VGIGFKLSPAP

-259 GVRRV
+259 G
-264 RNNESLYDKRI
+264 
-275 HFASLLLRV
+275 
-284 VPTKDRTNDV
+284 
-294 YKKDLNSRCRCY
+294 
-306 IVGSHPSET
+306 
-315 MSKEVRN
+315 
-322 PLFDSDSPTPVV
+322 SPTPVV

-345 SALATRIFD
+345 SASATRIFD

-390 RMVAYSSIGQIG
+390 RMLAYSSIGQIG

-410 GDSNGGYASMITY
+410 GDSNDGYASMITY

-435 ACIILFGLRTGTDN
+435 ACIVLFGLRTGTDN

-459 ETIQFIKIHNEYRIH
+459 DPF
-474 TILHFSTNLI
+474 LA
-484 SFVILSGYS
+484 LSLALCLLSLGGLPPLAGFFGKLYL
-493 FWGENRG
+493 FWCGWR
-500 RGQIYPDGSKSNN
+500 
-513 TVYNATA
+513 A
-520 GGIISKILRKEKGGY
+520 GLY
-535 EITIVDASNERQVID
+535 
-550 IIPRGLELLVS
+550 
-561 EGESIKLDQPL
+561 
-572 TSNPNVGG
+572 
-580 FGQGDAEIVLQ
+580 
-591 DPLRVQGLLFFL
+591 
-603 GSVVLAQ
+603 
-610 IFLVLKKKQFEKFNG
+610 FLVLIGLLTSVVSIYYYLKVIKLLMTGRNQEI
-625 TP
+625 TPHVRNYRRSPLRSNNSIELSMIVCVIASTIPGISMNPIIAIAQNTLF

>member
-61 YFISSTSFVMSIT
+61 YFISSTSLVMSIT

-125 AITEFLLF
+125 ALTEFLLF
-133 VLTATLGGMFL
+133 ILTATLGGMFL
-144 CGANDLIIIF
+144 CGANDLITIF

-178 EATMKYLLMGG
+178 EATTKYLLMGG
-189 ASSSIL
+189 TSSSIL

-223 MHNSP
+223 MYNSP
-228 GIPIALIFIT
+228 GISIALIFIT
-238 VGIGFKLSLAP
+238 VGIGFKLSPAP

-259 GVRRV
+259 G
-264 RNNESLYDKRI
+264 
-275 HFASLLLRV
+275 
-284 VPTKDRTNDV
+284 
-294 YKKDLNSRCRCY
+294 
-306 IVGSHPSET
+306 
-315 MSKEVRN
+315 
-322 PLFDSDSPTPVV
+322 SPTPVV

-345 SALATRIFD
+345 SASATRIFD

-390 RMVAYSSIGQIG
+390 RMLAYSSIGQIG

-410 GDSNGGYASMITY
+410 GDSNDGYASMITY

-435 ACIILFGLRTGTDN
+435 ACIVLFGLRTGTDN

-459 ETIQFIKIHNEYRIH
+459 DPF
-474 TILHFSTNLI
+474 LA
-484 SFVILSGYS
+484 LSLALCLLSLGGLPPLAGFFGKLYL
-493 FWGENRG
+493 FWCGW
-500 RGQIYPDGSKSNN
+500 Q
-513 TVYNATA
+513 A
-520 GGIISKILRKEKGGY
+520 GLY
-535 EITIVDASNERQVID
+535 
-550 IIPRGLELLVS
+550 
-561 EGESIKLDQPL
+561 
-572 TSNPNVGG
+572 
-580 FGQGDAEIVLQ
+580 
-591 DPLRVQGLLFFL
+591 
-603 GSVVLAQ
+603 
-610 IFLVLKKKQFEKFNG
+610 FLVLIGLLTSVLSIYYYLKIIKLLMTGRNQEI
-625 TP
+625 TPHVRNYRRSSLRSKNYIELSMIVCVIASTIPGISMNPIIAIAQDTLF

>member
-61 YFISSTSFVMSIT
+61 YFISSTSLVMSIT

-144 CGANDLIIIF
+144 CGANDLITIF

-223 MHNSP
+223 MYNSP
-228 GIPIALIFIT
+228 GISIALIFIT
-238 VGIGFKLSLAP
+238 VGIGFKLSPAP

-259 GVRRV
+259 G
-264 RNNESLYDKRI
+264 
-275 HFASLLLRV
+275 
-284 VPTKDRTNDV
+284 
-294 YKKDLNSRCRCY
+294 
-306 IVGSHPSET
+306 
-315 MSKEVRN
+315 
-322 PLFDSDSPTPVV
+322 SPTPVV

-345 SALATRIFD
+345 SASATRIFD

-390 RMVAYSSIGQIG
+390 RMLAYSSIGQIG

-410 GDSNGGYASMITY
+410 GDSNDGYASMITY

-435 ACIILFGLRTGTDN
+435 ACIVLFGLRTGTDN

-459 ETIQFIKIHNEYRIH
+459 DPF
-474 TILHFSTNLI
+474 LA
-484 SFVILSGYS
+484 LSLALCLLSLGGLPPLAGFFGKLYL
-493 FWGENRG
+493 FWCGW
-500 RGQIYPDGSKSNN
+500 Q
-513 TVYNATA
+513 A
-520 GGIISKILRKEKGGY
+520 GLY
-535 EITIVDASNERQVID
+535 
-550 IIPRGLELLVS
+550 
-561 EGESIKLDQPL
+561 
-572 TSNPNVGG
+572 
-580 FGQGDAEIVLQ
+580 
-591 DPLRVQGLLFFL
+591 
-603 GSVVLAQ
+603 
-610 IFLVLKKKQFEKFNG
+610 FLVLIGLLTSVVSIYYYLKIIKLLMTGRNQEI
-625 TP
+625 TPHVRNYRRYPLRSNNSIELSMIVCVIASTIPGISMNPIIAIAQDTLF

>member
-61 YFISSTSFVMSIT
+61 YFISSTSLVMSIT

-125 AITEFLLF
+125 ALTEFLLF

-144 CGANDLIIIF
+144 CGANDLITIF

-178 EATMKYLLMGG
+178 EATTKYLLMGG

-223 MHNSP
+223 MYNSP
-228 GIPIALIFIT
+228 GISIALIFIT
-238 VGIGFKLSLAP
+238 VGIGFKLSPAP

-259 GVRRV
+259 G
-264 RNNESLYDKRI
+264 
-275 HFASLLLRV
+275 
-284 VPTKDRTNDV
+284 
-294 YKKDLNSRCRCY
+294 
-306 IVGSHPSET
+306 
-315 MSKEVRN
+315 
-322 PLFDSDSPTPVV
+322 SPTPVV

-345 SALATRIFD
+345 SASATRIFD

-390 RMVAYSSIGQIG
+390 RMLAYSSIGQIG

-410 GDSNGGYASMITY
+410 GDANDGYASMITY

-435 ACIILFGLRTGTDN
+435 ACIVLFGLRTGTDN

-459 ETIQFIKIHNEYRIH
+459 DPF
-474 TILHFSTNLI
+474 LA
-484 SFVILSGYS
+484 LSLALCLLSLGGLPPLAGFFGKLYL
-493 FWGENRG
+493 FWCGW
-500 RGQIYPDGSKSNN
+500 Q
-513 TVYNATA
+513 A
-520 GGIISKILRKEKGGY
+520 GLY
-535 EITIVDASNERQVID
+535 
-550 IIPRGLELLVS
+550 
-561 EGESIKLDQPL
+561 
-572 TSNPNVGG
+572 
-580 FGQGDAEIVLQ
+580 
-591 DPLRVQGLLFFL
+591 
-603 GSVVLAQ
+603 
-610 IFLVLKKKQFEKFNG
+610 FLVLIGLLTSVLSIYYYLKIIKLLMTGRNQEI
-625 TP
+625 TPHVRNYRRSPLRSKNSIELSMIVCVIASTIPGISMNPIIAIAQDTLF

>member
-1 MIWHVQNENFIL
+1 MWHVQNENFIL

-23 HLLLFDGSF
+23 HLLLFHGSF

-46 LMIDSTSDQKDIPWL
+46 LMIDLTSDQKDIPWL
-61 YFISSTSFVMSIT
+61 YFISSTSLVMSIA

-144 CGANDLIIIF
+144 CGANDLITIF

-163 SYLLSGYTKKDVRSN
+163 SYLLSGYTKRDVRSN

-213 EIVNGLINTQ
+213 EIANGLINTQ
-223 MHNSP
+223 MYNSP
-228 GIPIALIFIT
+228 GISIALIFIT

-259 GVRRV
+259 G
-264 RNNESLYDKRI
+264 
-275 HFASLLLRV
+275 
-284 VPTKDRTNDV
+284 
-294 YKKDLNSRCRCY
+294 
-306 IVGSHPSET
+306 
-315 MSKEVRN
+315 
-322 PLFDSDSPTPVV
+322 SPTPVV

-390 RMVAYSSIGQIG
+390 RMLAYSSIGQIG

-410 GDSNGGYASMITY
+410 GDSNDGYASMITY

-435 ACIILFGLRTGTDN
+435 ACIVSFGLRTGTDN

-459 ETIQFIKIHNEYRIH
+459 DPFLALSLALCLLSLGGLPPLAGFFGK
-474 TILHFSTNLI
+474 LHL
-484 SFVILSGYS
+484 
-493 FWGENRG
+493 FWCGW
-500 RGQIYPDGSKSNN
+500 Q
-513 TVYNATA
+513 A
-520 GGIISKILRKEKGGY
+520 GLY
-535 EITIVDASNERQVID
+535 
-550 IIPRGLELLVS
+550 LLVS
-561 EGESIKLDQPL
+561 IGLLTSVVSIYYYLKIIKLLMTGRNQ
-572 TSNPNVGG
+572 
-580 FGQGDAEIVLQ
+580 EITPHVRNYRRS
-591 DPLRVQGLLFFL
+591 PLRSNNSIELSMIVCVIASTIPGISMNPIIAIAQDTLF
-603 GSVVLAQ
+603 
-610 IFLVLKKKQFEKFNG
+610 
-625 TP
+625 

>member
-1 MIWHVQNENFIL
+1 MIWHVQNENLIL

-23 HLLLFDGSF
+23 HLFLFDGSF

-46 LMIDSTSDQKDIPWL
+46 LMIDSTSDQKDRPWF
-61 YFISSTSFVMSIT
+61 YFISSTSLVMSIM

-144 CGANDLIIIF
+144 CGANDLITIF

-178 EATMKYLLMGG
+178 EATTKYLLMGG

-223 MHNSP
+223 MYNSP
-228 GIPIALIFIT
+228 GISIALIFIT

-259 GVRRV
+259 G
-264 RNNESLYDKRI
+264 
-275 HFASLLLRV
+275 
-284 VPTKDRTNDV
+284 
-294 YKKDLNSRCRCY
+294 
-306 IVGSHPSET
+306 
-315 MSKEVRN
+315 
-322 PLFDSDSPTPVV
+322 SPTPVV

-345 SALATRIFD
+345 SASATRIFD

-390 RMVAYSSIGQIG
+390 RMLAYSSIGQIG

-435 ACIILFGLRTGTDN
+435 ACIVSFGLRTGTDN

-459 ETIQFIKIHNEYRIH
+459 DPFLALSLALCLLSLGGLPPLAGFFGKLHLFWCGWQAGLYFLVSIGLLTSVVSIYYYLKIIKLLMTGRNQEITPYVQNYRRSPLRSNNSIELSMIVCVIAS
-474 TILHFSTNLI
+474 TILGI
-484 SFVILSGYS
+484 SM
-493 FWGENRG
+493 N
-500 RGQIYPDGSKSNN
+500 P
-513 TVYNATA
+513 
-520 GGIISKILRKEKGGY
+520 II
-535 EITIVDASNERQVID
+535 EIA
-550 IIPRGLELLVS
+550 
-561 EGESIKLDQPL
+561 
-572 TSNPNVGG
+572 
-580 FGQGDAEIVLQ
+580 Q
-591 DPLRVQGLLFFL
+591 DTLF
-603 GSVVLAQ
+603 
-610 IFLVLKKKQFEKFNG
+610 
-625 TP
+625 